1 MIITLW
7 QIYGFQIMAFLKYYI
22 LGIVLLSFVVLNLF
36 RIYNSRRES
45 RRQEQ
50 RDRLKETRERYIK
63 SLLKDG
69 STEEKES

>member
-1 MIITLW
+1 
-7 QIYGFQIMAFLKYYI
+7 MAFLKYYI